1 MDPSLRESVIPSSG
15 LFPQRGNTKAVKQ
28 PFNTEEI
35 LRGNYMS
42 TTKQQDTEVNDEETT
57 FDYLTIKDDIQRPA
71 KLDLI
76 IGFLRLFNFLSV
88 STSIFAVI
96 ISILFPI
103 QQKETITLNLWQI
116 KTFQEVNDTFSVS
129 EQMEQKNPV
138 YPQRDLLF
146 YLRVTAGSI
155 QLAYLFVNAIFVI
168 IDSIATMTFRWKEY
182 GELTHKHTDATSIVF
197 LASKS
202 RWKQIFLAAL
212 TVVSIASLQTTQIII
227 NFYI

>member
-116 KTFQEVNDTFSVS
+116 KTFQ
-129 EQMEQKNPV
+129 
-138 YPQRDLLF
+138 
-146 YLRVTAGSI
+146 
-155 QLAYLFVNAIFVI
+155 
-168 IDSIATMTFRWKEY
+168 
-182 GELTHKHTDATSIVF
+182 
-197 LASKS
+197 
-202 RWKQIFLAAL
+202 
-212 TVVSIASLQTTQIII
+212 
-227 NFYI
+227 